1 MKIDDDIDGFVLAG
15 GASSRMG
22 RPKHALL
29 LGGRSLAERAVSIM
43 SALTGERVTIVGNDI
58 DGGIG
63 EIRVK
68 LVPDDTRAFAVSTD
82 ERRAPIFGLY
92 TALSLA
98 STGWIAVL
106 AVDLPF
112 VSGELLARLA
122 SMRSDET
129 DAIVPVQPDG
139 RLQPLC
145 AMYRRDTCSDAVSVA
160 IETGELSLHKLL
172 GGVRVRR
179 VVSSEITD
187 LPGSENFFVNVNAPD
202 DLQAAAKLLEN
213 SRVVL

>member
-1 MKIDDDIDGFVLAG
+1 MKIDDDIGGFVLAG
-15 GASSRMG
+15 GASSRIG

-29 LGGRSLAERAVSIM
+29 LGGRTLAERAVSTM
-43 SALTGERVTIVGNDI
+43 SALTGERVTVVGNDI

-63 EIRVK
+63 DARLKV
-68 LVPDDTRAFAVSTD
+68 VPDDTRGLAVSTD

-92 TALSLA
+92 TALSVA
-98 STGWIAVL
+98 NTDWVAVL

-112 VSGELLARLA
+112 VSGALLSRLA

-145 AMYRRDTCSDAVSVA
+145 AMYRRDVFLDAARIA
-160 IETGELSLHKLL
+160 IETGELSLHKLI
-172 GGVRVRR
+172 GRVRVRR
-179 VVSSEITD
+179 VEPVEFAD
-187 LPGSENFFVNVNAPD
+187 LPDSENFFFNVNTPA
-202 DLQAAAKLLEN
+202 DLEAAAKLLEI